1 MTTEATKQYIATL
14 RTEKG
19 DIVIELNAEKATET
33 VNNFVNLAQRG
44 FYNGT
49 TFHRVLAD
57 FMAQGGDPTGTGA
70 GGPGYTINDEF
81 SDLAHDRGVI
91 SMANTG
97 RPNTGGSQW
106 FITLVP
112 TPWLDGKH
120 AVFGKVTS
128 GMEVVD
134 ALTEDYEERC
144 KRFHAGYPD
153 APSGGEGSTEGD
165 DTSNDEGG

>member
-134 ALTEDYEERC
+134 ALTLRDPSQNPSFPGDTLVEVLVEER
-144 KRFHAGYPD
+144 G
-153 APSGGEGSTEGD
+153 
-165 DTSNDEGG
+165 